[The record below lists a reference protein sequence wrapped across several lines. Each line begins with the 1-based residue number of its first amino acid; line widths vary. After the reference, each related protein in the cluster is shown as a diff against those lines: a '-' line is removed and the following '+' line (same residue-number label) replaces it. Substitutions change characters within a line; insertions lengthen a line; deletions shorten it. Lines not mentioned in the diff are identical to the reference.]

1 MNKSTIKE
9 KLWII
14 GALMIVVGVF
24 FIGLFMLSNER
35 FYYFSELIPYTVG
48 FLITGLIASFLG
60 FLLSMIHL
68 HGCED
73 SEIKTDNT
81 TKIRVVLIAVSAL
94 YLILIGYLMAIDYEW
109 TVQPLIIELDDYPL
123 LGFHYGFTI
132 SSYSALFVTLL
143 IWSIL
148 VLPFLIAE
156 TGFLDDSPDEQA
168 HNLEEEGYT
177 REEAEESFDRFVA
190 FLKRRLG
197 PITKIKNY
205 TLPIAITFTLL
216 GSCLAVI
223 PYFLFIDGPPTL
235 DPKTETWFIKDYK
248 GFIRGQLFLIGILL
262 LVIGII
268 LIIHYI
274 RRRRHSVGKEILF
287 SKR

>member
-1 MNKSTIKE
+1 VTKATIKE

-24 FIGLFMLSNER
+24 FIGLFMLSNGG

-81 TKIRVVLIAVSAL
+81 TKIRVVLIAVSVL

-109 TVQPLIIELDDYPL
+109 TVQPLIIDYFDL
-123 LGFHYGFTI
+123 SLGFHYGFTI
-132 SSYSALFVTLL
+132 SSYSAFFATLFMWG
-143 IWSIL
+143 IF
-148 VLPFLIAE
+148 VLPFVIAE
-156 TGFLDDSPDEQA
+156 TGFLDDSPDEQPVD
-168 HNLEEEGYT
+168 LEERQSIEG
-177 REEAEESFDRFVA
+177 AEETFDRFVA

-197 PITKIKNY
+197 PIKKIKNY
-205 TLPIAITFTLL
+205 TLPIAIAFTIL
-216 GSCLAVI
+216 GSCLVVI
-223 PYFLFIDGPPTL
+223 PYFLFIDGPWTL

-248 GFIRGQLFLIGILL
+248 GFIRGQLLLIGILL

-274 RRRRHSVGKEILF
+274 RRRRHSVGKEFLF

>member
-1 MNKSTIKE
+1 MNKATIKE

-24 FIGLFMLSNER
+24 FIGLFMLSNEG

-48 FLITGLIASFLG
+48 FLITGLIAPFFG
-60 FLLSMIHL
+60 FLLAMIHL
-68 HGCED
+68 HRYED

-81 TKIRVVLIAVSAL
+81 TKIRVVLIAVTVL
-94 YLILIGYLMAIDYEW
+94 YLILIGYLMAINQEW
-109 TVQPLIIELDDYPL
+109 TVRALIIESFDPS
-123 LGFHYGFTI
+123 LGFHSGFTI
-132 SSYSALFVTLL
+132 SSYNAFFATLL
-143 IWSIL
+143 IWGIF

-156 TGFLDDSPDEQA
+156 TGFLDDSPDKQA

-177 REEAEESFDRFVA
+177 IEEAEETFDRFVA

-197 PITKIKNY
+197 SMKKIKNY
-205 TLPIAITFTLL
+205 SLPVGITSAIL
-216 GSCLAVI
+216 GCCLVGL
-223 PYFLFIDGPPTL
+223 PHFLFIDGPWTL
-235 DPKTETWFIKDYK
+235 DPKVEIWFIQDYK
-248 GFIRGQLFLIGILL
+248 GIIRGQLLLIGILL
-262 LVIGII
+262 LVIGLI

>member
-1 MNKSTIKE
+1 
-9 KLWII
+9 
-14 GALMIVVGVF
+14 MIVVGVF
-24 FIGLFMLSNER
+24 FIGLFMLSNEG

-48 FLITGLIASFLG
+48 FLITGLIASFFG

-81 TKIRVVLIAVSAL
+81 TKIRVVLIAVSVL

-143 IWSIL
+143 IWGIF
-148 VLPFLIAE
+148 VLPFVIAE
-156 TGFLDDSPDEQA
+156 TGFLDDSPEEQT

-177 REEAEESFDRFVA
+177 INEAEETFDRFVA
-190 FLKRRLG
+190 ILKRQLG
-197 PITKIKNY
+197 PMNKIKNY
-205 TLPIAITFTLL
+205 TLPLAIAFTIL
-216 GSCLAVI
+216 GSCLVGL
-223 PYFLFIDGPPTL
+223 PHFLFIDRQPIENP
-235 DPKTETWFIKDYK
+235 ETGIVHFLDYK
-248 GFIRGQLFLIGILL
+248 GYIRGQLFLIGILL
-262 LVIGII
+262 IVIGFI

-274 RRRRHSVGKEILF
+274 GRRRHSVGKEILF

>member
-1 MNKSTIKE
+1 MTKDSIKE
-9 KLWII
+9 KLLII

-48 FLITGLIASFLG
+48 FLITGLIAPFFG
-60 FLLSMIHL
+60 FLLAMIHL
-68 HGCED
+68 HRYDD

-81 TKIRVVLIAVSAL
+81 TKIRVVLIAVTVL

-109 TVQPLIIELDDYPL
+109 TVQPLIIELIDPS

-132 SSYSALFVTLL
+132 SSYSAFFATLL
-143 IWSIL
+143 IWSIF
-148 VLPFLIAE
+148 VLPFVIAE

-177 REEAEESFDRFVA
+177 IEEAEESFDRFVA

-262 LVIGII
+262 LVIGLI